1 MFRYSLK
8 IAWRNIRRDRSFT
21 LLNLMGLS
29 TGLACTVLI
38 FLWVHDERSVD
49 QFNENDSRLFQVMA
63 NWETPQGVQTVEN
76 TPGLLAQTLRA
87 EMPEVEYAVP
97 VIPSSWFD
105 KKGIIIYGDQRLEA
119 CDQFAGK
126 DYLKVFSY
134 PLLQGD
140 RGSALAGRRNIL
152 ISDELAEK
160 LFPSAR
166 GNTGGLTGS
175 VIGKTV
181 EWNQKDFSG
190 AYVIAGVFQKPPANA
205 TAQFDI
211 VFNYDLFLD
220 KNPKLLNWGNNDP
233 DTYVMLKKGTDVAA
247 FDRKIAGLVKAR
259 NDKSAQS
266 LFLQQYSDRYLH
278 NHYDNGVPSG
288 GRIEYVRLFTVIAI
302 FILIIACINF
312 MNLSTAKAAERMK
325 EAGMKKVMGA
335 SRVSLVVQY
344 LGESLLMAVLAAG
357 IAVLLVILLL
367 PRFNGITG
375 KQLTLQVDSPI
386 IISALLITLLTGL
399 VAGSYPALYLS
410 GFKPA
415 GALKGRLKNSASEL
429 LVRKGL
435 VIFQF
440 TLSGIF
446 IISVMVIYQQMQL
459 VQTKNLGYNRDHVLY
474 FDKGG
479 MVSDSAADYA
489 PGGKYEAGLES
500 FVEQVREVPGV
511 VDAANFRHSLIER
524 DGGTTDLSWPG
535 KDPNLEMSFTD
546 IGVGYHFI
554 ETMGVQMEAGRTY
567 SRAYGNEKSK
577 IIFNELAIKK
587 MGLTNP
593 IGKIVHLWG
602 EDREIIGVV
611 KDFNFQSL
619 YENVKPC
626 FFDLAVNQR
635 ASKILVRIKA
645 GQEVQTI
652 DRLAKLY
659 TKDNQGVAFDYRFL
673 DDDYQALYSSE
684 RRVAVLSRYFAGLA
698 IIISSLGLFG
708 LAAFTAQRRQKEIG
722 IRKVVGATVSHIV
735 VLLSA
740 DFLQLVLVAVLIA
753 FPIAWWAMHRWVQ
766 GFAYRIEIGLV
777 VFLAT
782 GGAIMVVTALTISYQ
797 AIRAAR
803 ANPVRSLR
811 V

>member
-1 MFRYSLK
+1 MFKYSLK
-8 IAWRNIRRDRSFT
+8 MAWRNILKDRSFT
-21 LLNLMGLS
+21 WLNLMGLS
-29 TGLACTVLI
+29 TGLACTLLI

-49 QFNENDSRLFQVMA
+49 QFNANDSRLFQVMA
-63 NWETPQGVQTVEN
+63 NWQTPQGVQTGEN
-76 TPGLLAQTLRA
+76 TPGLLAQTLTA
-87 EMPEVEYAVP
+87 DMPEVEYAVP

-105 KKGIIIYGDQRLEA
+105 KKGIVIYGGQRLEA
-119 CDQFAGK
+119 SNQFAGK
-126 DYLKVFSY
+126 DYLRVFSY
-134 PLLQGD
+134 PLIQGD
-140 RGSALAGRRNIL
+140 RGSALAGQHNIL
-152 ISDELAEK
+152 LSDELARK
-160 LFPSAR
+160 LFHSTD
-166 GNTGGLTGS
+166 N
-175 VIGKTV
+175 VIGKTI

-190 AYVIAGVFQKPPANA
+190 AYVITGVFQKPPANA

-211 VFNYDLFLD
+211 VFNYDLFLQ
-220 KNPKLLNWGNNDP
+220 KNQKLLDWGNNDP
-233 DTYVMLKKGTDVAA
+233 DTYVLLKKGTDVAA

-259 NDKSAQS
+259 NDKSSQS
-266 LFLQQYSDRYLH
+266 LFLQRYSDRYLH

-288 GRIEYVRLFTVIAI
+288 GRIEYVRLFTIIAV

-325 EAGMKKVMGA
+325 EAGVKKVMGA
-335 SRVSLVVQY
+335 SRVSLVAQY
-344 LGESLLMAVLAAG
+344 LGESLLMAALAAG

-375 KQLTLQVDSPI
+375 KQLTLQVDSSI
-386 IISALLITLLTGL
+386 IVSALLITLLTGL

-415 GALKGRLKNSASEL
+415 RALKGRLKNSVSEL

-446 IISVMVIYQQMQL
+446 IISVLVIYQQMQL
-459 VQTKNLGYNRDHVLY
+459 VQTKNLGYNRDHVIY

-479 MVSDSAADYA
+479 MVPDSAADYA

-500 FVEQVREVPGV
+500 FVDQVRKVPGV
-511 VDAANFRHSLIER
+511 VNAANFRHSIIDR
-524 DGGTTDLSWPG
+524 NGGTTDLSWPG
-535 KDPNLEMSFTD
+535 KDPNLEMNFTD
-546 IGVGYHFI
+546 IAVGYNFI
-554 ETMGVQMEAGRTY
+554 ETMGVKMEAGRTY
-567 SRAYGNEKSK
+567 SRAYGDEKSK

-587 MGLTNP
+587 MGLKNP

-602 EDREIIGVV
+602 QDREIVGVV

-619 YENVKPC
+619 YEDVKPC
-626 FFDLAVNQR
+626 FFDLTVNQR
-635 ASKILVRIKA
+635 ASKIIVRIRA
-645 GQEVQTI
+645 GQEAQTI

-659 TKDNQGVAFDYRFL
+659 TKDNQGLAFDYRFL
-673 DDDYQALYSSE
+673 DDDYQALYASE

-698 IIISSLGLFG
+698 IIISGLGLFG

-740 DFLQLVLVAVLIA
+740 DFLRLVLIAVLIA
-753 FPIAWWAMHRWVQ
+753 FPIAWWAMHQWVQ
-766 GFAYRIEIGLV
+766 GFAYRIHIGPA
-777 VFLAT
+777 VFLTA
-782 GGAIMVVTALTISYQ
+782 GGAIMLVTALTISYQ
-797 AIRAAR
+797 AIRAAM

-811 V
+811 AD

>member
-76 TPGLLAQTLRA
+76 TPGLLAQTLTT

-119 CDQFAGK
+119 RDQFAGK

-152 ISDELAEK
+152 ISDELANK

-166 GNTGGLTGS
+166 STTGGLTGS

-190 AYVIAGVFQKPPANA
+190 AYVVAGVFQKPPANA

-415 GALKGRLKNSASEL
+415 RALKGRLKNSVSEL
-429 LVRKGL
+429 MVRKGL

-500 FVEQVREVPGV
+500 FVGQVREVPGV

-698 IIISSLGLFG
+698 IIISSLGMFG